1 MTSFTKHK
9 MESCSR
15 TMWMSPVSNNVS
27 TPMTCPIP
35 TYSFGPAAK
44 RESVTFSSGSSPIP
58 SSISPRPC
66 GPTSVA
72 VNSCWPCW
80 NTRDVSGDSV
90 ASSVPFRHSGRSQ
103 TSPCRNT
110 KPPANN
116 RLNPYPRTASR
127 FDPRRIYTILVLA
140 PLVYAVIRYLPPLAF
155 SGVVVLAGG
164 SPSSSSTALCFGGR
178 SHSWLIGIGL
188 TGFAALILGTYRPDI
203 LVPTLLATLVGIISV
218 PLLSRAPLEQSLR
231 DGAMTLFGVLYLGLT
246 LSTLSM
252 TRLLPQGEWL
262 IFFLLLVTWAS
273 DTGAYY
279 VGTLYGRHRLAPT
292 ISPKKTVEGLVGG
305 LIGAI
310 IVAYA
315 ARWWF
320 LPELSSLDCLIL
332 AILLTIT
339 GLWGDLTESAMKR
352 SVGMKDSGG
361 ILPGHGGML
370 DRLDSLLF
378 TAPVFYYYV
387 TMVSRLRVI
396 E

>member
-1 MTSFTKHK
+1 VVDLNLHMQEYKTTSQQQAEPT
-9 MESCSR
+9 
-15 TMWMSPVSNNVS
+15 PV
-27 TPMTCPIP
+27 
-35 TYSFGPAAK
+35 
-44 RESVTFSSGSSPIP
+44 
-58 SSISPRPC
+58 
-66 GPTSVA
+66 
-72 VNSCWPCW
+72 
-80 NTRDVSGDSV
+80 
-90 ASSVPFRHSGRSQ
+90 
-103 TSPCRNT
+103 
-110 KPPANN
+110 
-116 RLNPYPRTASR
+116 TAPR

-155 SGVVVLAGG
+155 SGVVVLAG
-164 SPSSSSTALCFGGR
+164 ALALFEFYRICFSGR
-178 SHSWLIGIGL
+178 GHFWLMGIGL
-188 TGFAALILGTYRPDI
+188 TGFASLIIGTHRPDI
-203 LVPTLLATLVGIISV
+203 IGPTLLVTLICIISV
-218 PLLSRAPLEQSLR
+218 PLFSRSPLEESLK
-231 DGAMTLFGVLYLGLT
+231 DGAMTFFGVLYIGLT

-279 VGTLYGRHRLAPT
+279 IGTLYGRHRLAPR

-310 IVAYA
+310 IIGYV

-320 LPELSSLDCLIL
+320 LPELSGLDCLVL
-332 AILLTIT
+332 AILLTIA
-339 GLWGDLTESAMKR
+339 GLWGDLTESVMKR

-378 TAPVFYYYV
+378 AAPAFYYYV
-387 TMVSRLRVI
+387 TLASRLRVV

>member
-1 MTSFTKHK
+1 VVDLNLPMQEYKTTGQQQA
-9 MESCSR
+9 E
-15 TMWMSPVSNNVS
+15 PV
-27 TPMTCPIP
+27 P
-35 TYSFGPAAK
+35 TA
-44 RESVTFSSGSSPIP
+44 
-58 SSISPRPC
+58 
-66 GPTSVA
+66 
-72 VNSCWPCW
+72 
-80 NTRDVSGDSV
+80 
-90 ASSVPFRHSGRSQ
+90 
-103 TSPCRNT
+103 
-110 KPPANN
+110 
-116 RLNPYPRTASR
+116 ASR

-140 PLVYAVIRYLPPLAF
+140 PLVYAIIRYLPPLAF
-155 SGVVVLAGG
+155 SGVVALAGG
-164 SPSSSSTALCFGGR
+164 LALFEFYRMCFGGR
-178 SHSWLIGIGL
+178 RHSWLIGIGL
-188 TGFAALILGTYRPDI
+188 TGFAALILGTHRPDI
-203 LVPTLLATLVGIISV
+203 LVPTLLATLIGIISV
-218 PLLSRAPLEQSLR
+218 PLLSRAPLEQGLR

-246 LSTLSM
+246 LGTLSM

-279 VGTLYGRHRLAPT
+279 VGTLYGRHRLAPM

-332 AILLTIT
+332 ATLLTIT

>member
-1 MTSFTKHK
+1 M
-9 MESCSR
+9 
-15 TMWMSPVSNNVS
+15 VDLNL
-27 TPMTCPIP
+27 PMQEYKTAGQQQAEPAP
-35 TYSFGPAAK
+35 TA
-44 RESVTFSSGSSPIP
+44 T
-58 SSISPRPC
+58 
-66 GPTSVA
+66 
-72 VNSCWPCW
+72 
-80 NTRDVSGDSV
+80 
-90 ASSVPFRHSGRSQ
+90 
-103 TSPCRNT
+103 
-110 KPPANN
+110 
-116 RLNPYPRTASR
+116 SR

-140 PLVYAVIRYLPPLAF
+140 PLLYAVIRYLPPLAF

-164 SPSSSSTALCFGGR
+164 LALFEFYRLCFSDRG
-178 SHSWLIGIGL
+178 HSWLIGIGL
-188 TGFAALILGTYRPDI
+188 TGFAVLILGTHRSEI
-203 LVPTLLATLVGIISV
+203 IVPTLLATLIGIISV

-246 LSTLSM
+246 LGALSM

-279 VGTLYGRHRLAPT
+279 IGTLYGRHRLAPT

-320 LPELSSLDCLIL
+320 LPELSGLDCLVL
-332 AILLTIT
+332 ATLLTIT

-352 SVGMKDSGG
+352 SAGMKDSGG

-387 TMVSRLRVI
+387 TLASRLRVM

>member
-1 MTSFTKHK
+1 VVDLNLPMQEYKTVSQQQAEPT
-9 MESCSR
+9 R
-15 TMWMSPVSNNVS
+15 T
-27 TPMTCPIP
+27 
-35 TYSFGPAAK
+35 A
-44 RESVTFSSGSSPIP
+44 
-58 SSISPRPC
+58 
-66 GPTSVA
+66 
-72 VNSCWPCW
+72 
-80 NTRDVSGDSV
+80 
-90 ASSVPFRHSGRSQ
+90 
-103 TSPCRNT
+103 
-110 KPPANN
+110 
-116 RLNPYPRTASR
+116 ASR
-127 FDPRRIYTILVLA
+127 FDPRRIYTILVLV
-140 PLVYAVIRYLPPLAF
+140 PLLYAVIRYLPPLVF
-155 SGVVVLAGG
+155 SGVVILGGALALFEFYR
-164 SPSSSSTALCFGGR
+164 LCFGDR
-178 SHSWLIGIGL
+178 SHFWMIGIGL
-188 TGFAALILGTYRPDI
+188 TGFAALILGAHWPGVI
-203 LVPTLLATLVGIISV
+203 VPTLLATLVCTISV
-218 PLLSRAPLEQSLR
+218 PLFSGSPLEQSLR

-262 IFFLLLVTWAS
+262 IFFLLMVTWAS

-279 VGTLYGRHRLAPT
+279 IGTLYGRHRLAPT

-305 LIGAI
+305 LISAI

-320 LPELSSLDCLIL
+320 FPDFSGLDCIIL
-332 AILLTIT
+332 ATLLTLA

-387 TMVSRLRVI
+387 TIVSRLRVI

>member
-1 MTSFTKHK
+1 MQDDKIAGQQQA
-9 MESCSR
+9 E
-15 TMWMSPVSNNVS
+15 
-27 TPMTCPIP
+27 
-35 TYSFGPAAK
+35 PAPKAA
-44 RESVTFSSGSSPIP
+44 P
-58 SSISPRPC
+58 
-66 GPTSVA
+66 
-72 VNSCWPCW
+72 
-80 NTRDVSGDSV
+80 
-90 ASSVPFRHSGRSQ
+90 
-103 TSPCRNT
+103 
-110 KPPANN
+110 
-116 RLNPYPRTASR
+116 R

-140 PLVYAVIRYLPPLAF
+140 PLLYAAIRYLPPLAF
-155 SGVVVLAGG
+155 SGLVVLAGG
-164 SPSSSSTALCFGGR
+164 LALFEFYRLCFADR
-178 SHSWLIGIGL
+178 RHSWLIGVGL
-188 TGFAALILGTYRPDI
+188 TGFAALILGTHRLDI
-203 LVPTLLATLVGIISV
+203 ILPVLLATLVGVMSV

-231 DGAMTLFGVLYLGLT
+231 DGALTLFGVLYLGLT
-246 LSTLSM
+246 LGMLSM

-279 VGTLYGRHRLAPT
+279 VGTLFGRHRLAPT

-320 LPELSSLDCLIL
+320 LPELSGLDCLIL
-332 AILLTIT
+332 GTLLTLT
-339 GLWGDLTESAMKR
+339 GLWGDLAESAMKR

-387 TMVSRLRVI
+387 SIASRLRVM

>member
-1 MTSFTKHK
+1 MADLNLHMQEYKATGQQQAEPT
-9 MESCSR
+9 
-15 TMWMSPVSNNVS
+15 PV
-27 TPMTCPIP
+27 
-35 TYSFGPAAK
+35 
-44 RESVTFSSGSSPIP
+44 
-58 SSISPRPC
+58 
-66 GPTSVA
+66 
-72 VNSCWPCW
+72 
-80 NTRDVSGDSV
+80 
-90 ASSVPFRHSGRSQ
+90 
-103 TSPCRNT
+103 
-110 KPPANN
+110 
-116 RLNPYPRTASR
+116 TASR

-140 PLVYAVIRYLPPLAF
+140 PLLYAVIRYSPPLAF

-164 SPSSSSTALCFGGR
+164 LALFEFYRLCFGAR

-188 TGFAALILGTYRPDI
+188 TGFAALILGTHRPDI
-203 LVPTLLATLVGIISV
+203 IVPTLLATLVCIISV
-218 PLLSRAPLEQSLR
+218 PLLSRSPLEQSLR

-246 LSTLSM
+246 LGTLSM
-252 TRLLPQGEWL
+252 TRLLPLGEWL

-273 DTGAYY
+273 DTGAYL
-279 VGTLYGRHRLAPT
+279 VGTMYGRHRLAPT

-305 LIGAI
+305 LIAAI
-310 IVAYA
+310 IAGYA

-320 LPELSSLDCLIL
+320 LPDLSGLDCLIL
-332 AILLTIT
+332 ATLLTIT

-387 TMVSRLRVI
+387 TMASRLRVI

>member
-1 MTSFTKHK
+1 MQEYKTTGQQQA
-9 MESCSR
+9 E
-15 TMWMSPVSNNVS
+15 PV
-27 TPMTCPIP
+27 P
-35 TYSFGPAAK
+35 TAA
-44 RESVTFSSGSSPIP
+44 
-58 SSISPRPC
+58 
-66 GPTSVA
+66 A
-72 VNSCWPCW
+72 
-80 NTRDVSGDSV
+80 
-90 ASSVPFRHSGRSQ
+90 
-103 TSPCRNT
+103 
-110 KPPANN
+110 
-116 RLNPYPRTASR
+116 R

-140 PLVYAVIRYLPPLAF
+140 PLVYGVIRYLPPLAF
-155 SGVVVLAGG
+155 SSIVVLAGG
-164 SPSSSSTALCFGGR
+164 LALFEFYRMCFGDR
-178 SHSWLIGIGL
+178 SHSLLIGIGL
-188 TGFAALILGTYRPDI
+188 TGFAALILGTHRPDI
-203 LVPTLLATLVGIISV
+203 VVPALLATLIGIISV
-218 PLLSRAPLEQSLR
+218 PLFSRTPLEQSLKNV
-231 DGAMTLFGVLYLGLT
+231 ALTVFGVLYLGLT

-252 TRLLPQGEWL
+252 TRLLPQGQWL

-279 VGTLYGRHRLAPT
+279 IGTLYGRHPLAPR

-305 LIGAI
+305 FFGAI
-310 IVAYA
+310 IIAYS

-332 AILLTIT
+332 ATLLTIT

-387 TMVSRLRVI
+387 TMVSRLRII

>member
-1 MTSFTKHK
+1 MQEYKTTGQQQA
-9 MESCSR
+9 E
-15 TMWMSPVSNNVS
+15 PA
-27 TPMTCPIP
+27 
-35 TYSFGPAAK
+35 PAA
-44 RESVTFSSGSSPIP
+44 
-58 SSISPRPC
+58 
-66 GPTSVA
+66 
-72 VNSCWPCW
+72 
-80 NTRDVSGDSV
+80 
-90 ASSVPFRHSGRSQ
+90 
-103 TSPCRNT
+103 
-110 KPPANN
+110 
-116 RLNPYPRTASR
+116 ASR

-140 PLVYAVIRYLPPLAF
+140 PLVYAVTRYLPPLAF
-155 SGVVVLAGG
+155 SGAVVLAGG
-164 SPSSSSTALCFGGR
+164 LALFEFYRMCFGGR
-178 SHSWLIGIGL
+178 SHSLLIGIGL
-188 TGFAALILGTYRPDI
+188 TGFAALILVTHRPDI
-203 LVPTLLATLVGIISV
+203 LVPILLATLIGIISV
-218 PLLSRAPLEQSLR
+218 PLLSRISLEQSLR
-231 DGAMTLFGVLYLGLT
+231 DSAVTLFGVLYLGLT
-246 LSTLSM
+246 LGTLSM

-279 VGTLYGRHRLAPT
+279 VGTLFGRHRLAPT

-305 LIGAI
+305 FFGAI

-332 AILLTIT
+332 ATLLTIT

>member
-1 MTSFTKHK
+1 MADLNLHMQEYKATGQQQAEPT
-9 MESCSR
+9 
-15 TMWMSPVSNNVS
+15 PV
-27 TPMTCPIP
+27 
-35 TYSFGPAAK
+35 
-44 RESVTFSSGSSPIP
+44 
-58 SSISPRPC
+58 
-66 GPTSVA
+66 
-72 VNSCWPCW
+72 
-80 NTRDVSGDSV
+80 
-90 ASSVPFRHSGRSQ
+90 
-103 TSPCRNT
+103 
-110 KPPANN
+110 
-116 RLNPYPRTASR
+116 TASR

-140 PLVYAVIRYLPPLAF
+140 PLLYAVIRYSPPLAF

-164 SPSSSSTALCFGGR
+164 LALFEFYRLCFGAR

-188 TGFAALILGTYRPDI
+188 TGFAALILGTHRPDI
-203 LVPTLLATLVGIISV
+203 IVPTLLATLVCIISV
-218 PLLSRAPLEQSLR
+218 PLLSRSPLEQSLR

-246 LSTLSM
+246 LGTLSM
-252 TRLLPQGEWL
+252 TRLLPLGEWL

-273 DTGAYY
+273 DTGAYL

-305 LIGAI
+305 LIAAI
-310 IVAYA
+310 IAGYA

-320 LPELSSLDCLIL
+320 LPDLSGLDCLIL
-332 AILLTIT
+332 ATLLTIS

-387 TMVSRLRVI
+387 TMASRLRVI

>member
-1 MTSFTKHK
+1 VVDLNLPMQEYKTTGQQQA
-9 MESCSR
+9 E
-15 TMWMSPVSNNVS
+15 PV
-27 TPMTCPIP
+27 P
-35 TYSFGPAAK
+35 T
-44 RESVTFSSGSSPIP
+44 
-58 SSISPRPC
+58 
-66 GPTSVA
+66 
-72 VNSCWPCW
+72 
-80 NTRDVSGDSV
+80 
-90 ASSVPFRHSGRSQ
+90 
-103 TSPCRNT
+103 
-110 KPPANN
+110 
-116 RLNPYPRTASR
+116 TASR

-155 SGVVVLAGG
+155 SGVVALAGG
-164 SPSSSSTALCFGGR
+164 LALFEFYRMCFGDR

-188 TGFAALILGTYRPDI
+188 TGFAALILGTHRPDI
-203 LVPTLLATLVGIISV
+203 LVPTLLATLIGIISV

-246 LSTLSM
+246 LGTLSM

-279 VGTLYGRHRLAPT
+279 VGTLYGRHRLAPM

-332 AILLTIT
+332 ATLLTIT

>member
-1 MTSFTKHK
+1 MADLNLHMQEYKATGQQQAEPT
-9 MESCSR
+9 
-15 TMWMSPVSNNVS
+15 PV
-27 TPMTCPIP
+27 
-35 TYSFGPAAK
+35 
-44 RESVTFSSGSSPIP
+44 
-58 SSISPRPC
+58 
-66 GPTSVA
+66 
-72 VNSCWPCW
+72 
-80 NTRDVSGDSV
+80 
-90 ASSVPFRHSGRSQ
+90 
-103 TSPCRNT
+103 
-110 KPPANN
+110 
-116 RLNPYPRTASR
+116 TASR

-140 PLVYAVIRYLPPLAF
+140 PLLYAVIRYSPPLAF

-164 SPSSSSTALCFGGR
+164 LALFEFYRLCFGAR

-188 TGFAALILGTYRPDI
+188 TGFAALILGTHRPDI
-203 LVPTLLATLVGIISV
+203 IVPTLLATLVCIISV
-218 PLLSRAPLEQSLR
+218 PLLSRSPLEQSLR

-246 LSTLSM
+246 LGTLSM
-252 TRLLPQGEWL
+252 TRLLPLGEWL

-273 DTGAYY
+273 DTGAYL

-305 LIGAI
+305 LIAAI
-310 IVAYA
+310 IAGYA

-320 LPELSSLDCLIL
+320 LPDLSGLDCLIL
-332 AILLTIT
+332 ATLLTIT

-387 TMVSRLRVI
+387 TMASRLRVI